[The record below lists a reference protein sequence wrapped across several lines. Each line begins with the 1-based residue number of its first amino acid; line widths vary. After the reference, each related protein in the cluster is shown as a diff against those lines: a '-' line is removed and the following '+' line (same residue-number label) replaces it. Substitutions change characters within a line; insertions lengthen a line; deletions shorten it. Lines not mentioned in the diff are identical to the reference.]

1 MANVPLCICP
11 SPHPN
16 SIELPFS
23 HKEKLAE
30 NKHIQK
36 DTNCM
41 KEKKQLWGLSI
52 KCSADILRRHWF
64 SLLVIPSLRICLGA
78 KVYLHHPLPQIKTQ
92 VLLHSLE
99 DVSGCEEMPP
109 DRRVLVRSAGQ
120 CPPCPP
126 LSARSV
132 NSATC
137 LAFVCLLLVTS
148 LLKMVPK
155 HMLTCRLVSLS
166 TGRLWCAL
174 QEEVR

>member
-36 DTNCM
+36 DINCM

-78 KVYLHHPLPQIKTQ
+78 KVYLHHPPPPNQDSG
-92 VLLHSLE
+92 SLTLIG
-99 DVSGCEEMPP
+99 GCERMWGDATWQACSREVS
-109 DRRVLVRSAGQ
+109 RA
-120 CPPCPP
+120 
-126 LSARSV
+126 LSTLS
-132 NSATC
+132 S
-137 LAFVCLLLVTS
+137 
-148 LLKMVPK
+148 
-155 HMLTCRLVSLS
+155 SLS
-166 TGRLWCAL
+166 SFCQQCHMFGICVPFACDFIA
-174 QEEVR
+174 